1 MNYKK
6 YIGAILTGSM
16 LFVSCDSYLDIEPK
30 GRTQLTTTA
39 DYLGLLEELSPSYD
53 HANSWNMCDEASWYR
68 MSELELYTNPLR
80 SGGLFLG

>member
-39 DYLGLLEELSPSYD
+39 DYLGLLEDCRRHTTMPTAGICVTRHHGIE
-53 HANSWNMCDEASWYR
+53 
-68 MSELELYTNPLR
+68 
-80 SGGLFLG
+80 